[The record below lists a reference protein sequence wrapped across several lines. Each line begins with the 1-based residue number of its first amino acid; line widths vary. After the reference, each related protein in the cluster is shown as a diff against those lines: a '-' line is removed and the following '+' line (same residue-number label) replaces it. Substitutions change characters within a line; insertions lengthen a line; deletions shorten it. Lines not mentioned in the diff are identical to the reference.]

1 MRQFIEKCLAT
12 VSSRLSARELLTD
25 PFLQIDDY
33 DSDLRMIQYQTDY
46 DEISPLL
53 RQSLYGIY
61 YSNSSSNN
69 GYGHYIGYDT
79 ENGLDYHP
87 HEFQESEIDL
97 FTCQEDEH
105 LTNFDISIK
114 GKRREDD
121 GIFLRLRIA
130 DKEGKISELSSRITF
145 ISHSYALVS
154 LEC

>member
-33 DSDLRMIQYQTDY
+33 DSDLRIIQYQTDY

-53 RQSLYGIY
+53 RQPLYGIY
-61 YSNSSSNN
+61 HSNSSSNN
-69 GYGHYIGYDT
+69 GYGHYMGYDL

-87 HEFQESEIDL
+87 PEFQESEIDL

-130 DKEGKISELSSRITF
+130 DKEGKISGLSSCITF
-145 ISHSYALVS
+145 ISHSYKL
-154 LEC
+154 CYNH

>member
-1 MRQFIEKCLAT
+1 MRRFIEKCVAT

-33 DSDLRMIQYQTDY
+33 DSDLRIIQYQTDY
-46 DEISPLL
+46 NEMSPVLP
-53 RQSLYGIY
+53 QPPYGIY
-61 YSNSSSNN
+61 HSNGSSNI
-69 GYGHYIGYDT
+69 GYGSYIGYDP
-79 ENGLDYHP
+79 ENGLDYHLS
-87 HEFQESEIDL
+87 EFQESEIDL

-130 DKEGKISELSSRITF
+130 DKEGKSSRISSCINF
-145 ISHSYALVS
+145 ISHCYAL
-154 LEC
+154 L